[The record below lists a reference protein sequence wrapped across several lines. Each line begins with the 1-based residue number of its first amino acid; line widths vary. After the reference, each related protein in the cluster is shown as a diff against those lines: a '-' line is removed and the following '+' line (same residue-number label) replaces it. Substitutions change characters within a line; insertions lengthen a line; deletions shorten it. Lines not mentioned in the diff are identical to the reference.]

1 VRAVNLLPRDA
12 ERAGSD
18 RGRLPLLVLASGLG
32 AITAAAILAYFSTA
46 GTVSERRGELEA
58 AQAAVAAAAPASEP
72 ASNLGVVAQERTDR
86 VAALSA
92 ALSSR
97 VPLDVLLRQ
106 LSYVLP
112 ADAWLTGLQATSGDD
127 ASPAPA
133 SGSGSSSTPAPAGA
147 QTPTG
152 TSLTIDGAT
161 YTQDSVARV
170 LARLAVLPALT
181 DIRLTKSERVVPAS
195 ATQSADAKQTAK
207 TKEPKSVVTFSITA
221 TYGGGVS

>member
-1 VRAVNLLPRDA
+1 VRAVNLLPRDVD
-12 ERAGSD
+12 RAGSD
-18 RGRLPLLVLASGLG
+18 RGRLPLLVLAGGLG

-58 AQAAVAAAAPASEP
+58 AQAAVTAATSSSEP
-72 ASNLGVVAQERTDR
+72 TPNQGVVAQERTDR

-106 LSYVLP
+106 LSFVLP

-133 SGSGSSSTPAPAGA
+133 SGSSGTSTPTPAGA
-147 QTPTG
+147 QTSAG
-152 TSLTIDGAT
+152 TSITIDGAT

-181 DIRLTKSERVVPAS
+181 DIRLTKSERVVPAAS
-195 ATQSADAKQTAK
+195 AATGTGAKQK
-207 TKEPKSVVTFSITA
+207 SKKKPRSVVTFSITA
-221 TYGGGVS
+221 TYGGGAS